1 MSVGDYFYEVRLVK
15 PLLKWAGGKRHIA
28 PLVQSHFPES
38 WNSGRYF
45 EPFLGGA
52 AIFLHVNPQ
61 RAILADVNAHLVKF
75 YTDVQVD
82 PLLLV
87 SQIREIGRQ
96 FDEFDDETPEGMQE
110 KQLYFYDL
118 RTQFNSSLTSPEHS
132 ALMYALNKLCFNG
145 LYRENSKGAF
155 NVPFG
160 KRKIFPGFTDEEF
173 LEVSRLLSGVEIY
186 NCDFEAAVSS
196 AVAGDFVYFDPPYVP
211 IDATAHFTS
220 YSSSGFGIED
230 QQRLAGL
237 MFELA
242 ERGVKALM
250 SNSATE
256 LTKEIYAGLASET
269 ISAPRM
275 VSAKGSSRKP
285 VDELLIM
292 NF

>member
-1 MSVGDYFYEVRLVK
+1 MK

-28 PLVQSHFPES
+28 PLVHSRFPEN
-38 WNSGRYF
+38 WNSGRYY

-52 AIFLHVNPQ
+52 AIFLHVTPQ
-61 RAILADVNAHLVKF
+61 NAVLADVNAHLVKF
-75 YTDVQVD
+75 YTDVQTD
-82 PLLLV
+82 PQLLV
-87 SQIREIGRQ
+87 SQIREIGRKFNE
-96 FDEFDDETPEGMQE
+96 FDEKTIEGMEE

-118 RTQFNSSLTSPEHS
+118 RAQFNSSLTSPEHS
-132 ALMYALNKLCFNG
+132 ALMFALNKLCFNG

-160 KRKIFPGFTDEEF
+160 KKKIFPSFTDDEF
-173 LEVSRLLSGVEIY
+173 LEVSRLLTDIEIH
-186 NCDFEAAVSS
+186 NCDFEAAVGSS
-196 AVAGDFVYFDPPYVP
+196 KAGDFVYFDPPYVP

-220 YSSSGFGIED
+220 YSASGFGIED
-230 QQRLAGL
+230 QKRLAAL

-242 ERGVKALM
+242 ERGVKALL

-256 LTKEIYAGLASET
+256 LTREIYAGLNSDT